1 MAASDVDLRIRLHK
15 LLDDLGD
22 AELRKAET
30 ALNGLS
36 QAGGRARRPARRPT
50 LHQALGLAATDRPP
64 PSDEDVERWLEEE
77 RMKKYGS

>member
-30 ALNGLS
+30 ALNRLS
-36 QAGGRARRPARRPT
+36 QAGGRARRPARHPT
-50 LHQALGLAATDRPP
+50 LYQALGLAATDRPP
-64 PSDEDVERWLEEE
+64 PNDEDVERWLEEE
-77 RMKKYGS
+77 RMKKYGP